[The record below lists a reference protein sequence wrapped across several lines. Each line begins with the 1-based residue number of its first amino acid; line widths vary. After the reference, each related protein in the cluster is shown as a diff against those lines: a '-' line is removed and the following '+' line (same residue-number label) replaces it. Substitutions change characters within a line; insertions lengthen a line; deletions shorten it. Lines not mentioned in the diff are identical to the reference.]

1 MVILRVLLSGSKLG
15 KLKIW
20 RLNASQCKVSILHH
34 DLYPEK
40 SFNYQYIRLSLS
52 FMSLLGER
60 KNQIS
65 PPNSAQACLLR
76 HLYQKKTKRFL
87 RTIGCLWIIACKPKR
102 KTISPSKSSSSKSMS
117 SSSSSSSSS
126 SAMTTVPL

>member
-15 KLKIW
+15 KLRMW

-40 SFNYQYIRLSLS
+40 SFNNQYIRLSLS
-52 FMSLLGER
+52 FMSLMREW

-65 PPNSAQACLLR
+65 LPNSAQACLLR
-76 HLYQKKTKRFL
+76 HLYPKKPKRFL
-87 RTIGCLWIIACKPKR
+87 RTIACLWENR
-102 KTISPSKSSSSKSMS
+102 E
-117 SSSSSSSSS
+117 
-126 SAMTTVPL
+126 